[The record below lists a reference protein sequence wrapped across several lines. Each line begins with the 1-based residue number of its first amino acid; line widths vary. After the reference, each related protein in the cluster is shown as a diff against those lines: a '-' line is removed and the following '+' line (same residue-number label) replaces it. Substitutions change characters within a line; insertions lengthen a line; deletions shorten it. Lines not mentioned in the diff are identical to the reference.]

1 MVVQELIAHLGVNLA
16 LNMSVLST
24 TDPAWL
30 RLFTNLLKDCR
41 DVATRLLIEITE
53 TAVLEDV
60 KEAARFVSTVR
71 DLGCRIALDD
81 IGAGYNSFRHLQEMS
96 VDVVKIDGSF
106 VQSLVERADSR
117 IFVRT
122 LQSFADGLGLQTV
135 AECVEN
141 QEVANLLVGNGVHF
155 LQGWHFGQPSIER
168 P

>member
-1 MVVQELIAHLGVNLA
+1 MRSVVAPL
-16 LNMSVLST
+16 
-24 TDPAWL
+24 
-30 RLFTNLLKDCR
+30 
-41 DVATRLLIEITE
+41 
-53 TAVLEDV
+53 
-60 KEAARFVSTVR
+60 R
-71 DLGCRIALDD
+71 DLGCRVALDD
-81 IGAGYNSFRHLQEMS
+81 FGAGDTSFRHLKTLS
-96 VDVVKIDGSF
+96 VDIVKIDGSF
-106 VQSLVERADSR
+106 VQSLVERTDSR